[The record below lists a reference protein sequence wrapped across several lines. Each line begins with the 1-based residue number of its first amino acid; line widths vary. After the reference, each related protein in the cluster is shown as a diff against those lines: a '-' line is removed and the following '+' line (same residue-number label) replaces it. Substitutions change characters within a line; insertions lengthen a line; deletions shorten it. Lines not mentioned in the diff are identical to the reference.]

1 MARAAIQHFYDKQTG
16 SLSYV
21 VSDPDTQHAAVI
33 DPVLGFSA
41 VSGRTDD
48 SGARQI
54 IDHVRSEHL
63 TLAWIL
69 ETHAHADHLTAAQ
82 IIKSELG
89 GQVGI
94 GEGICTV
101 QEHFANVFNLP
112 PPFKAD
118 GRQFDRLFADGEV
131 MRIGSLECSVLATP
145 GHTSD
150 SVTYRVG
157 NDAFVGDSLFMFDY
171 GTARCDFPGGDAG
184 VLYDSIHKLFSLGG
198 ETRLFMC
205 HDYLPE
211 GRSLRFECTVA
222 DQESSNIHVHKG
234 VTRDEFIEMR
244 EKRDATLG
252 LPKLI
257 LPSVQVNI
265 CAGHP
270 PDPEDNGVA
279 YIKIPL
285 DTI

>member
-1 MARAAIQHFYDKQTG
+1 MAIADIQHFYDEQTG
-16 SLSYV
+16 TLSYV
-21 VSDPDTQHAAVI
+21 VSDPDTQRAAVI

-41 VSGRTDD
+41 VSGRTDA
-48 SGARQI
+48 SGAQQI
-54 IDHVRSEHL
+54 IDHVRSKRL
-63 TLAWIL
+63 SVAWIL

-82 IIKSELG
+82 IVKSELG

-94 GEGICTV
+94 GEGIRTV
-101 QEHFANVFNLP
+101 QAHFTNVFNLQ

-118 GRQFDRLFADGEV
+118 GHQFDRLFADSEAFQ
-131 MRIGSLECSVLATP
+131 IGSLACRVLATP

-150 SVTYRVG
+150 SVTYLVG
-157 NDAFVGDSLFMFDY
+157 DAAFVGDSLFMFDY

-205 HDYLPE
+205 HDYPPQ

-222 DQESSNIHVHKG
+222 DQEQGNVHVGHG
-234 VTRDEFIEMR
+234 TSRDEFIKMR
-244 EKRDATLG
+244 EQRDATLD

-265 CAGHP
+265 CAGHLP
-270 PDPEDNGVA
+270 NPEDNQIS